1 MPVIQYGTTTI
12 EYDIEYIQTKTINII
27 VEWMKGVQVL
37 APEGITDE
45 QLLPIL
51 KRKAPWIAKKPA
63 MP

>member
-1 MPVIQYGTTTI
+1 MPVILYGTTTI
-12 EYDIEYIQTKTINII
+12 DIT

-51 KRKAPWIAKKPA
+51 KEKHLGLRKNYVKSMKLKILYKKNL
-63 MP
+63 